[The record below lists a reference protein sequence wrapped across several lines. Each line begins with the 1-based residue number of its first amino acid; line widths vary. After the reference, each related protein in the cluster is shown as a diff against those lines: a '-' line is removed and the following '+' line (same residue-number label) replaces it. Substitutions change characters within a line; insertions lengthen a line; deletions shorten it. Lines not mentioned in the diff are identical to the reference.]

1 MNIKPLILLAPH
13 ISPRFIYPRDLSL
26 AVQIEL
32 LQFVFESY
40 TVSHSVNDL
49 SFIQLTF
56 LLMGPFQYFVS
67 SAVGITEFYTSRWKT
82 VGKTPQGRKE
92 LLGQREKQLWFCCP
106 ALWLQISS
114 VYYPAA

>member
-1 MNIKPLILLAPH
+1 M
-13 ISPRFIYPRDLSL
+13 
-26 AVQIEL
+26 QIEL
-32 LQFVFESY
+32 LQFVLESY

-82 VGKTPQGRKE
+82 VGNPSGEE

-106 ALWLQISS
+106 ALSLQISS